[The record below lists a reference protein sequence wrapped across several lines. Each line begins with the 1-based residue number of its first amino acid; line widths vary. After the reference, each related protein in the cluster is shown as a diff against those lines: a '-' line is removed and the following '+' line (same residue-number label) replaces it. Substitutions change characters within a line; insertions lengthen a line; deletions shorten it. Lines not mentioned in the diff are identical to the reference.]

1 MLLLFSFFPR
11 SISGQGVKV
20 EYNKRRMSRDLL
32 VSKDMLSLKSREGKD
47 NCSLDKNNEI
57 WGSSNLSVDC
67 GKVVSYFDALIGMPL
82 VWGRACLVS
91 LAFVCG
97 KILSFLF

>member
-1 MLLLFSFFPR
+1 MRFVVNFVCLFLLFLLLLFSFFSR

-47 NCSLDKNNEI
+47 NCSKNNEI
-57 WGSSNLSVDC
+57 
-67 GKVVSYFDALIGMPL
+67 
-82 VWGRACLVS
+82 
-91 LAFVCG
+91 
-97 KILSFLF
+97 

>member
-1 MLLLFSFFPR
+1 MVNVVCLFLCFCCFFLFFFSFFFFFSR

-47 NCSLDKNNEI
+47 D
-57 WGSSNLSVDC
+57 
-67 GKVVSYFDALIGMPL
+67 
-82 VWGRACLVS
+82 
-91 LAFVCG
+91 
-97 KILSFLF
+97 